1 MSGFGLSDA
10 TKRVAD
16 HARSFVE
23 LEVQLA
29 AAELKKKAQALG
41 TGIGLMI
48 GAAILAFLA
57 LTFGL
62 LAAAAG
68 LATTLPVW
76 ASLLIVMG
84 ALIVITAILVWIGYV
99 LLQKGSKPIPEQAFE
114 EAELTAEA
122 LRDGE

>member
-1 MSGFGLSDA
+1 MNGLSGA
-10 TKRVAD
+10 AQRVAD

-29 AAELKKKAQALG
+29 TAELKKKAQAVG
-41 TGIGLMI
+41 TGIGLMV
-48 GAAILAFLA
+48 GAAVLAFLA
-57 LTFGL
+57 LVFGL

-84 ALIVITAILVWIGYV
+84 ALIVITAILVWIGYI
-99 LLQKGSKPIPEQAFE
+99 LLQRGTQPIPEQAIE
-114 EAELTAEA
+114 EAQLTAEA
-122 LRDGE
+122 LRNGE